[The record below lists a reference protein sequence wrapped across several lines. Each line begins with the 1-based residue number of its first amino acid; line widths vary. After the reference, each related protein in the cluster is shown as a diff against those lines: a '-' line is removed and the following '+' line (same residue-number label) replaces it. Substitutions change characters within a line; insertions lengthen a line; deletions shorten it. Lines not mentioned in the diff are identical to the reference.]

1 MGDVPSISTFIGDLL
16 VVLKMS
22 QKNNYVQENPVSKE
36 SRLIKQ

>member
-1 MGDVPSISTFIGDLL
+1 